1 LEGKNILLV
10 EDDLIIQMILKKNLS
25 GLGFSIYLAE
35 NGKEALEYLI
45 LGLEIDLI
53 ITDIMMP
60 VMDGNQL
67 ASILKS
73 EGNFSR
79 IPIIAMTAGN
89 ITAQMQEYPT
99 LFDLVFEKPTSL
111 EILKKSILEL
121 VSTKI

>member
-25 GLGFSIYLAE
+25 TLGFSIYLAE
-35 NGKEALEYLI
+35 NGKEALEYFK
-45 LGLEIDLI
+45 LGLVIDLI

-60 VMDGNQL
+60 IMDGNQL

-79 IPIIAMTAGN
+79 IPIIAMTAVN
-89 ITAQMQEYPT
+89 IAAQMQEYPT
-99 LFDLVFEKPTSL
+99 LFDLVLEKPTPL
-111 EILKKSILEL
+111 ETLKKAILEL
-121 VSTKI
+121 VSAKI